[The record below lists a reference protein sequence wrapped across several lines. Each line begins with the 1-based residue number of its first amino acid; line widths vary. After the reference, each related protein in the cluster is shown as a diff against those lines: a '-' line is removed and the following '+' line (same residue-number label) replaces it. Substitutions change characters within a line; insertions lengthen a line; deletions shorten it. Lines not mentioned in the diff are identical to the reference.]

1 MNDAI
6 FKSVLENFPIGI
18 ILLNEKDEIVFV
30 NEKAENI
37 RHVKSEKIVGRNV
50 LECHSQRVHDN
61 VHRALNILKSSKGAS
76 FKRVVKDYRNSKHY
90 ENIYSPVFDQEN
102 NFLGSMIISSD
113 ITGKITSD
121 HEKATYL
128 QNLEERIDELNNKI
142 NKIFISSMDCLVNA
156 LEAKDF
162 YTSGHS
168 KRVCINSV
176 KLAEFIWGISSKSK
190 DTELAAKL
198 HDIGK
203 VGISEMIL
211 NKNGKL
217 TEYEFDHIKNHVLI
231 GEKIIEPFEKL
242 RNIAKI
248 IKHHHEKYDGSGY
261 PDGLKTDTIPEES
274 RIIAI
279 SDCYDAMTSDRPYR
293 DAMEPEEAIIK
304 MKALLDNQLDPFF
317 GKMFFDLFY
326 TGSIN

>member
-61 VHRALNILKSSKGAS
+61 VHRALNILKSSKEAS
-76 FKRVVKDYRNSKHY
+76 FKRVVKDYRN
-90 ENIYSPVFDQEN
+90 
-102 NFLGSMIISSD
+102 
-113 ITGKITSD
+113 
-121 HEKATYL
+121 
-128 QNLEERIDELNNKI
+128 
-142 NKIFISSMDCLVNA
+142 
-156 LEAKDF
+156 
-162 YTSGHS
+162 
-168 KRVCINSV
+168 
-176 KLAEFIWGISSKSK
+176 
-190 DTELAAKL
+190 
-198 HDIGK
+198 
-203 VGISEMIL
+203 
-211 NKNGKL
+211 
-217 TEYEFDHIKNHVLI
+217 
-231 GEKIIEPFEKL
+231 
-242 RNIAKI
+242 IAKI
-248 IKHHHEKYDGSGY
+248 IRHHHEKYDGSGY